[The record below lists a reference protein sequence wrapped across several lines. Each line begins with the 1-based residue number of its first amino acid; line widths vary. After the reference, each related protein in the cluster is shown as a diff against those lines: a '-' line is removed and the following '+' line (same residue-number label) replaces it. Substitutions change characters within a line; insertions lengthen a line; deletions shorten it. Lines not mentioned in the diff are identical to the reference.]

1 MHWPSCDQSFATAL
15 DGHTDTYEEDDDT
28 FICLPFADDEHKM
41 GDNLENN
48 NMSDVTKKT
57 VQGALHR
64 MIMDEEEEPAA
75 VERVRIELNSLKHCL
90 GKSDLNGAKDAGC
103 VVILSSFEAVAK
115 FTSCAL
121 HRMIMVPVKTQTGKK
136 KLGDEPKLRPSCST
150 EQIQLAL
157 EFRKN
162 SIICYIKKWRRDG
175 KLFLQ
180 DWKTRQST
188 PQLMISS

>member
-115 FTSCAL
+115 FTSWL
-121 HRMIMVPVKTQTGKK
+121 
-136 KLGDEPKLRPSCST
+136 
-150 EQIQLAL
+150 
-157 EFRKN
+157 
-162 SIICYIKKWRRDG
+162 
-175 KLFLQ
+175 
-180 DWKTRQST
+180 
-188 PQLMISS
+188 